1 MAADKYDFI
10 QEVLASKTITSVQR
24 EKLLLLTSAEIQ
36 KDKKF
41 NLGRAGKKFRKNNRK

>member
-10 QEVLASKTITSVQR
+10 QEVLASKTITSAQR
-24 EKLLLLTSAEIQ
+24 EKLLSLTSVEIK

-41 NLGRAGKKFRKNNRK
+41 NIVLEERVLKL